1 MISTIVDDSD
11 FNQRVAAR
19 VRELRDQ
26 RGLSIESL
34 AHRSGVSRAMI
45 SRIERAESS
54 PTAVVLNKL
63 SIGLGVLLPTLFGAA
78 SSSYRRHARTSGT
91 KRAWKVRRLTKLDA
105 KTLHGLCDV
114 LQDCVEGGA
123 SVNFMQP
130 LTRKRA
136 ENFWQ
141 KIALDVKAGRRDL
154 LIAEDANG
162 ICGTVQLCFDMPE
175 NQPHRADVAKMLVHR
190 RARRSG
196 LGAALLLA
204 AESAARAR
212 DKTLLVLD
220 TVTKS
225 DGARLYE
232 RMGWQRVGDIPGY
245 ALWPHGGPCSTT
257 YYYRTLY

>member
-78 SSSYRRHARTSGT
+78 SSRYNNRSAGKR
-91 KRAWKVRRLTKLDA
+91 RAWKVRRLAKLNA
-105 KTLHGLCDV
+105 ATLGGLCEV

-123 SVNFMQP
+123 SVSFMAP
-130 LTRKRA
+130 LTRARA
-136 ENFWQ
+136 EKFWRRVAQ
-141 KIALDVKAGRRDL
+141 DVVRDYKVL
-154 LIAEDANG
+154 LVAEDANG